1 MYENLTYEVLLERM
15 LDRIPNTIDK
25 REGSVIYDALAPAAA
40 ELAQIY
46 IEADVIMNEA
56 FADTASRVYLVRRA
70 AERGVAPRAASRAV
84 LRGEFNVNIPIGA
97 RFSMGNLNYAVT
109 EQMTGFQY
117 KLVCETPGVE
127 GNRNFGT
134 LLPLDYIDGLS
145 RAELTELLIPGEDE
159 EDTEQLRARYFST
172 LDSQAFGGNVTDYRQ
187 KVNEIPGVGGLKVY
201 PVWNGGGTVK
211 LVIINSQFGK
221 PSEELVLEVQSTIDP
236 LGNQGSGAGLA
247 PIGHSVTV
255 AGVEGQQVDIGTVIS
270 YQQGWTWQD
279 VKNYAE
285 AVIDEYFLELSRNW
299 ADSQNI
305 IVRISQIETRLLNV
319 PGVLDISGTRLNGAE
334 QNLVLDKDSIPVRGD
349 MVG

>member
-1 MYENLTYEVLLERM
+1 MYENLTYEVLLQRM

-25 REGSVIYDALAPAAA
+25 REGSVIFDALAPAAA

-56 FADTASRVYLVRRA
+56 FADTASRAYLIRRA
-70 AERGVAPRAASRAV
+70 AERGVVPRAASKAV
-84 LRGEFNVNIPIGA
+84 LRGEFNVNVPIGA
-97 RFSMGNLNYAVT
+97 RFSLGNLNYAVT
-109 EQMTGFQY
+109 EQLTGFQY
-117 KLVCETPGVE
+117 KLVCETPGAE

-134 LLPLDYIDGLS
+134 LLPVDYIDGLS
-145 RAELTELLIPGEDE
+145 SAELTEILIPGEDE

-187 KVNEIPGVGGLKVY
+187 KVNEIQGVGGLKVY

-211 LVIINSQFGK
+211 LVLIDSQFGK
-221 PSEELVLEVQSTIDP
+221 PSEELILEVQSRIDP
-236 LGNQGSGAGLA
+236 LGNQGNGVGLA

-255 AGVEGQQVDIGTVIS
+255 ASVERQQVDIETVIS
-270 YQQGWTWQD
+270 YQQGWAWQD

-299 ADSQNI
+299 ADSQNL

-334 QNLVLDKDSIPVRGD
+334 QNLVLDKDAIPVRGD